1 MMDLY
6 ENHELQIP
14 QKSSGQNCF
23 FFNETLAML
32 PKLSKALNRIHVI
45 CLQLAC

>member
-1 MMDLY
+1 MKTMNY
-6 ENHELQIP
+6 RFH
-14 QKSSGQNCF
+14 KSQVDKIVFF

-32 PKLSKALNRIHVI
+32 PKLSKALNGIRVI